1 MSTKY
6 LLGIDEGT
14 MSSRAAIFD
23 LQGNVLGSAGAE
35 YSVTS
40 PKPGWYEQDC
50 EAMAKVILDACAEAI
65 KRAKIDPKD
74 IAAVGLSSQG
84 AAFVPVDKNNQVIRP
99 CIGWQDTRGTLV
111 FDEMAQKF
119 TSEEY
124 YQITGIPFC
133 TTPWSISKILWL
145 KKFEPE
151 TYEKTACFAAHQ
163 DYFLSALGVEG
174 HFIDIATASR
184 YGFHDIDN
192 HVFSEKLLDV
202 YGIEKAKLPKIV
214 NGGECVGYVS
224 KSVAE
229 RTGIPEGTPIC
240 VGAMDVNASILGLGV
255 IEPGMAGTIL
265 GTYGTFIALS
275 DKPIRDPAGS
285 LVVMDNTPTRKWTIE
300 GSCLAAA
307 SSYRWFR
314 DTFGD
319 LEKAAGKLLGTDPF
333 DLINQQIATSKPGAR
348 GVVFVP
354 HLASAGAPRNNPNS
368 RGLFLGLTLAH
379 NKADMARAVM
389 EGISMEI
396 RDMMIAQAK
405 AGVQVHEARIT
416 GGGTKSPLW
425 NQIQADVYNATVR
438 TTQTSDTGALGA
450 AMLAGVGSG
459 IFKNVKE
466 SVDAMVKVATSYEPN
481 PENVRIYND
490 IYEVY
495 VAAYEGLDKNGAYDK
510 VAALQTKLGL

>member
-14 MSSRAAIFD
+14 MSSRAVIFD
-23 LQGNVLGSAGAE
+23 LQGQVLGSAGAE
-35 YSVTS
+35 YGVSS

-50 EAMAKVILDACAEAI
+50 EAMAKVILNSCAEAI
-65 KRAKIDPKD
+65 KRAKINPRD

-119 TSEEY
+119 SAEAY

-151 TYEKTACFAAHQ
+151 TYEKTAYFSSHQ
-163 DYFLSALGVEG
+163 DYFLNALGVEG
-174 HFIDIATASR
+174 HYNDVASGSR
-184 YGFHDIDN
+184 YGFFDIDH
-192 HVFSEKLLDV
+192 HVYSEKLLDV
-202 YGIEKAKLPKIV
+202 YDIDRTKLPTIAS
-214 NGGECVGYVS
+214 GGQCVGVVS
-224 KSVAE
+224 KAVAE
-229 RTGIPEGTPIC
+229 RTGIPAGTPIS
-240 VGAMDVNASILGLGV
+240 VGAMDVNCSILGLGV
-255 IEPGMAGTIL
+255 VEPGMAGTIL

-275 DKPIRDPAGS
+275 DKPVRDPAGS
-285 LVVMDNTPTRKWTIE
+285 LVVMDNTPTMQWTME

-319 LEKAAGKLLGTDPF
+319 LEKAAGKLLGEDPF
-333 DLINQQIATSKPGAR
+333 ELINRQISTSKPGSR
-348 GVVFVP
+348 GIVFIP
-354 HLASAGAPRNNPNS
+354 HLASAGAPRNNANA
-368 RGLFLGLTLAH
+368 RGLFLGMTLSH

-396 RDMMIAQAK
+396 RDMMVAQAK

-416 GGGTKSPLW
+416 GGGTKSPMW

-450 AMLAGVGSG
+450 AMLAGVGCG
-459 IFKNVKE
+459 IFNDVKE
-466 SVDAMVKVATSYEPN
+466 SVDAMVKVTNAYEPN
-481 PENVRIYND
+481 QENVKIYD
-490 IYEVY
+490 DVYEIY
-495 VAAYEGLDKNGAYDK
+495 VAAYEALANNQAYEK
-510 VAALQTKLGL
+510 VAALQNKLGI